1 MLSDLPEEMMLQIAG
16 YLSPL
21 DTLELSSASHQL
33 RRVCGTLLSNLSLH
47 FPDEPSVAVIKTW
60 EEWDINQIVFVV
72 EPIIWFSPAVSY
84 FFDKRCSSL
93 EIICNYGL
101 LDIKVVL
108 YLLKRTSNLTTLKL
122 CGIKNMN
129 NEFLDSIFKSIPS
142 IRELY
147 FTGSFQFPQQDTWDG
162 RRSQPSSD
170 SNGTKKFMTL
180 IRSLNRIERLDLGN
194 CTNISDEI
202 LLPLFLVNSNNKT
215 FSSQLT
221 SLNIDGAKITEY
233 CLGLIINDCL
243 NLSSL
248 SVSRCIELSNKCIG
262 LIEKA
267 HNLKSLT
274 MQQLKRIKN
283 ISGLEKCESLAT
295 LDISGC
301 FQITSIDCL
310 LYKLLDLTEFRMS
323 GLKCP
328 LEPLAAWVLP
338 KLKTLDLKGCFSVNN
353 NFLTRLK
360 TPNLRSISIGSCIQ
374 LTDEA
379 ITQFIL
385 NTPHLVQINLEWI
398 KKISFT
404 FFTET
409 RETLSWLQT
418 LNLSHTNLSDKFLKI
433 LASTKPYALK
443 TLQISMCKNVTD
455 NGVTSISYL
464 TAIQHL
470 DISQLSL
477 IKDFGI
483 AQLSKKLHRLKHLN
497 LNGCILLT
505 DRSLNYLS
513 RCKRLQYL
521 DITQCPELSNEGVT
535 ALELPHLRDLR
546 YNKDMSDY

>member
-1 MLSDLPEEMMLQIAG
+1 
-16 YLSPL
+16 
-21 DTLELSSASHQL
+21 
-33 RRVCGTLLSNLSLH
+33 
-47 FPDEPSVAVIKTW
+47 
-60 EEWDINQIVFVV
+60 
-72 EPIIWFSPAVSY
+72 
-84 FFDKRCSSL
+84 
-93 EIICNYGL
+93 
-101 LDIKVVL
+101 
-108 YLLKRTSNLTTLKL
+108 
-122 CGIKNMN
+122 
-129 NEFLDSIFKSIPS
+129 
-142 IRELY
+142 
-147 FTGSFQFPQQDTWDG
+147 
-162 RRSQPSSD
+162 
-170 SNGTKKFMTL
+170 
-180 IRSLNRIERLDLGN
+180 
-194 CTNISDEI
+194 
-202 LLPLFLVNSNNKT
+202 
-215 FSSQLT
+215 
-221 SLNIDGAKITEY
+221 
-233 CLGLIINDCL
+233 
-243 NLSSL
+243 
-248 SVSRCIELSNKCIG
+248 
-262 LIEKA
+262 
-267 HNLKSLT
+267 
-274 MQQLKRIKN
+274 
-283 ISGLEKCESLAT
+283 
-295 LDISGC
+295 
-301 FQITSIDCL
+301 
-310 LYKLLDLTEFRMS
+310 MS

-379 ITQFIL
+379 IAQFIL

-521 DITQCPELSNEGVT
+521 DITQCPEFSNEGAT
-535 ALELPHLRDLR
+535 ALELPHLRDLK